1 MRALLPLLLLGA
13 ASAQE
18 PHVLLVLLDDVG
30 VDRVACYGL
39 APDPPAT
46 PTLDGL
52 AARGVRFTRA
62 WAQPYCGPSR
72 ASLLTGR
79 QPSRHGLGKNVERG
93 RGAQGLA
100 LDEWTLPE
108 VLRAARPEVRTA
120 ACGKWHLASFEQG
133 DDHGREQ
140 GFERVA
146 LTQGNLGDYSS
157 YRKFVDGSPVEVER
171 YATTD
176 TVDDALALAAEFGD
190 EPWLLYLALHAAHV
204 PFHAP
209 PAALHSREELDT
221 DAALHK
227 AAVEAADRELG
238 RLLAGLPEDT
248 LVVVVGDNGTPRPA
262 IEPPFVPEHGKGTL
276 YEGSLHVPLIVA
288 GPGVAEGATSEA
300 LVSTVDLLPTVAGRF
315 AVDARAVV
323 PEARALDGRDLSALL
338 AEPGQAGPH
347 SVLLAAR
354 FEPNHSAAPKS
365 LWRAARGER
374 FKLLRNVGRGRD
386 RLFDLALDPHEQ
398 RDLLEEELG
407 EDARAAHARLA
418 AFLDGLSGR

>member
-1 MRALLPLLLLGA
+1 M
-13 ASAQE
+13 
-18 PHVLLVLLDDVG
+18 LLVLLDDVG
-30 VDRVACYGL
+30 VDRVGCYGL

-93 RGAQGLA
+93 REARGLA
-100 LDEWTLPE
+100 LEEWTLPE
-108 VLRAARPEVRTA
+108 VLRAARPEVRTG

-133 DDHGREQ
+133 DDHAREQ

-146 LTQGNLGDYSS
+146 LTQGNLGDFTSF
-157 YRKFVDGSPVEVER
+157 RKYVDGRPVEVER

-176 TVDDALALAAEFGD
+176 TVDDALGLAAEFGE
-190 EPWLLYLALHAAHV
+190 EPWLLYLPLHAAHV
-204 PFHAP
+204 PFHVP
-209 PAALHSREELDT
+209 PDELHDREELGT
-221 DAALHK
+221 DAARHK

-238 RLLAGLPEDT
+238 RLLESLPEDT

-288 GPGVAEGATSEA
+288 GPGVAEGAVCEA
-300 LVSTVDLLPTVAGRF
+300 LVSTVDLLPTLAARF
-315 AVDARAVV
+315 SVDARAVV
-323 PEARALDGRDLSALL
+323 PQERALDGRDLSALL
-338 AEPGQAGPH
+338 AEPDRAGPRA
-347 SVLLAAR
+347 VLLAER
-354 FEPNHSAAPKS
+354 FEPNHSEAPRS
-365 LWRAARGER
+365 LWRAAREAR

-386 RLFDLALDPHEQ
+386 RLYDLAADPHEQ
-398 RDLLEEELG
+398 RDLLEAGELG
-407 EDARAAHARLA
+407 EEASAAHARLA
-418 AFLDGLSGR
+418 RFLDGRAGR